1 MATRKS
7 KIEGGSAW
15 RWYADPDPDGDYL
28 AMATFIELRS
38 IRSLPRFE
46 WYTQRV
52 HRQLGRTPGLIGY
65 SFRGQFPFRYWTL
78 SAWESGRALNGFV
91 KAGSHRTGM
100 TSLVRVMREFQQV
113 HWKVT
118 GAALPLSW
126 ADGLQRLT
134 ARTQVVDTPH
144 QVER

>member
-1 MATRKS
+1 MPLRKT

-15 RWYADPDPDGDYL
+15 RWYADPEPDGVYL
-28 AMATFIELRS
+28 AMATFIELGS

-46 WYTQRV
+46 WHTQRV

-65 SFRGQFPFRYWTL
+65 SFRGQIPLRYWTL

-91 KAGSHRTGM
+91 KAGSHRTVM
-100 TSLVRVMREFQQV
+100 TSLLPIMRDFGQV

-118 GAALPLSW
+118 GAALPLNW
-126 ADGLQRLT
+126 VDGLLRLT
-134 ARTQVVDTPH
+134 A
-144 QVER
+144 

>member
-1 MATRKS
+1 MPLRKT

-15 RWYADPDPDGDYL
+15 RWYADPEPDGVYL
-28 AMATFIELRS
+28 AMATFIELGS

-65 SFRGQFPFRYWTL
+65 SFRGQFPLRYWTL
-78 SAWESGRALNGFV
+78 SAWDSGRALNGFV
-91 KAGSHRTGM
+91 KASSHRTVM
-100 TSLVRVMREFQQV
+100 TSLLPIMRDFGQV

-118 GAALPLSW
+118 GAALPLDW
-126 ADGLQRLT
+126 VDGLERLT
-134 ARTQVVDTPH
+134 A
-144 QVER
+144 

>member
-1 MATRKS
+1 MPLSKT

-15 RWYADPDPDGDYL
+15 RWYADPEPDAVYL
-28 AMATFIELRS
+28 AMATFIELGS

-65 SFRGQFPFRYWTL
+65 SFRGQFPLRYWTL

-91 KAGSHRTGM
+91 KAGSHRTVM
-100 TSLVRVMREFQQV
+100 TSLLPIMRDFGQV

-118 GAALPLSW
+118 GAALPLNW
-126 ADGLQRLT
+126 VDGLQRLT
-134 ARTQVVDTPH
+134 A
-144 QVER
+144 

>member
-1 MATRKS
+1 MPLRKT

-15 RWYADPDPDGDYL
+15 RWYADPEPDGVYL
-28 AMATFIELRS
+28 AMATFIELGF

-52 HRQLGRTPGLIGY
+52 HRQLGRTQGLIGY
-65 SFRGQFPFRYWTL
+65 SFRGQFPLRYWTL

-91 KAGSHRTGM
+91 KAGSHRTVM
-100 TSLVRVMREFQQV
+100 TSLLPIMRDFGQV

-118 GAALPLSW
+118 GAALPLNW
-126 ADGLQRLT
+126 VDGLQRLT
-134 ARTQVVDTPH
+134 A
-144 QVER
+144 

>member
-1 MATRKS
+1 MPTRKS

-15 RWYADPDPDGDYL
+15 RWYADPEPDGVYL
-28 AMATFIELRS
+28 AMATFIELGS
-38 IRSLPRFE
+38 IRSLLPRFE

-65 SFRGQFPFRYWTL
+65 SFRGQFPLRYWTL
-78 SAWESGRALNGFV
+78 SAWENGRALNGFV
-91 KAGSHRTGM
+91 KAGKHRTVM
-100 TSLVRVMREFQQV
+100 TSLLPSMRDFGQV

-118 GAALPLSW
+118 GAALPLNW

-134 ARTQVVDTPH
+134 A
-144 QVER
+144 

>member
-1 MATRKS
+1 MATRKT

-15 RWYADPDPDGDYL
+15 RWYADPEPDDVYV

-38 IRSLPRFE
+38 IRNLPRFE
-46 WYTQRV
+46 WHTQRV

-65 SFRGQFPFRYWTL
+65 SFRGQFPLRYWTL

-91 KAGSHRTGM
+91 KAGSHRT
-100 TSLVRVMREFQQV
+100 VRTALLPIMREFGQV

-118 GAALPLSW
+118 GAALPLNW
-126 ADGLQRLT
+126 VDGLERL
-134 ARTQVVDTPH
+134 AA
-144 QVER
+144 